1 MASGSR
7 VGRWS
12 YVPPLRGPYASL
24 GVRGRSSNLEVE
36 ALSRRIIAAIIG
48 VGVAEAV
55 VASLKKAHESFRVAT
70 TEKISASP
78 FIFS

>member
-1 MASGSR
+1 
-7 VGRWS
+7 VEL
-12 YVPPLRGPYASL
+12 PPLRGPCASL

-36 ALSRRIIAAIIG
+36 ALSRRIVAAVIG

-55 VASLKKAHESFRVAT
+55 VASLKKAHGSFRVAT
-70 TEKISASP
+70 TGKISTNP